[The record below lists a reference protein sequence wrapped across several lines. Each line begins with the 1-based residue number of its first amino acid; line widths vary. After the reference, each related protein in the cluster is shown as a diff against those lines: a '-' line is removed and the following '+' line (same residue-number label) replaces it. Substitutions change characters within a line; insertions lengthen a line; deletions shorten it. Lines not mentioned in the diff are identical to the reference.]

1 MTAPTMLTAVY
12 ATLLILLN
20 LVFWAAILFGLPGTW
35 LMLLC
40 AVLVDWSLADAPM
53 FGWTILLACAGLA
66 TLGEILEFFLGAAG
80 SRSAGGSRRAAALA
94 IVGGIVGAILGTPV
108 VPLLG
113 TLIGACIGAFAGS
126 ILGDVWAGRP
136 LIHTMEAG
144 KGAAVGRFWGTVAK
158 MTIGGIMVVIL
169 GVAAFA

>member
-1 MTAPTMLTAVY
+1 MLTAVY

-20 LVFWAAILFGLPGTW
+20 LVWWASILFGLPGTW
-35 LMLLC
+35 LMLLGA
-40 AVLVDWSLADAPM
+40 AVVDWLLADSPM

-80 SRSAGGSRRAAALA
+80 ARGAGGSRRGAALA
-94 IVGGIVGAILGTPV
+94 IVGGVVGAIVGTPV
-108 VPLLG
+108 LPLLG

-126 ILGDVWAGRP
+126 MLGDVWAGRP
-136 LIHTMEAG
+136 VVHSVEAG